1 MTVATRALMR
11 AEELGT
17 DRMTIDTPESVMA
30 AATVDDAARWQ
41 AVLNRD
47 AAADGTFVY
56 AVQSTGIYCRPSC
69 PSRRPRRDRVTFFA
83 LPEAAAHAGFRACKR
98 CLPEQAA
105 IRDPH
110 VELVQRVCR
119 AIAASPEGPLTLATL
134 SADVNLSPFHLQR
147 IFKRVMGITPK
158 QYADAARMER
168 LKGELRQ
175 GEAVT
180 SALYGVGYGSSSRL
194 YERADTHLGMTPAV
208 YRKGGAG
215 MQITYTVVP
224 CSLGTLLVAAPER
237 GVCAVSLGDVAIALV
252 AGLRREYPAAHV
264 HEDATHLSEA
274 VEAILRHLA
283 GEQPHLDLPL
293 DIRATAFQWRVWEAL
308 REIPYGDTRSYGEI
322 AQAIGQPTAA
332 RAVAQACGHNPV
344 ALAIPCHRVVRED
357 GSLGGYRWGVDRKR
371 TILAQERAGT

>member
-1 MTVATRALMR
+1 MR
-11 AEELGT
+11 PEEQET
-17 DRMTIDTPESVMA
+17 DFVTIQAPHDDLAARMA
-30 AATVDDAARWQ
+30 DDETRWQ

-47 AAADGTFVY
+47 TAADGTFVY

-69 PSRRPRRDRVTFFA
+69 PSRRPRRDHVTFFT
-83 LPEAAAHAGFRACKR
+83 LPEAAEHAGYRACKR
-98 CLPEQAA
+98 CHPEQAA

-119 AIAASPEGPLTLATL
+119 AIAANPEGALTLAAL
-134 SADVNLSPFHLQR
+134 SADVGLSPFHLQR

-158 QYADAARMER
+158 QYADAYRMER
-168 LKGELRQ
+168 FKGELRK

-180 SALYGVGYGSSSRL
+180 SALYGAGYGSSSRL
-194 YERADTHLGMTPAV
+194 YERADAQLGMTPAV

-224 CSLGTLLVAAPER
+224 CPLGMILVAATER
-237 GVCAVSLGDVAIALV
+237 GVCAVTPGDDADALV
-252 AGLRREYPAAHV
+252 AGLHREYPAAQI

-308 REIPYGDTRSYGEI
+308 REIPYGDTRSYSEI

-332 RAVAQACGHNPV
+332 RAVAQACGNNPV

-357 GSLGGYRWGVDRKR
+357 GSLGGYRWGIERKR
-371 TILAQERAGT
+371 AILTRERAGT

>member
-1 MTVATRALMR
+1 MIATTHAFADERETDFVTIHALDNDMTLHGA
-11 AEELGT
+11 
-17 DRMTIDTPESVMA
+17 
-30 AATVDDAARWQ
+30 DDEMRWQ

-47 AAADGTFVY
+47 TAADGTFVY
-56 AVQSTGIYCRPSC
+56 AVRSTGIYCRPSC
-69 PSRRPRRDRVTFFA
+69 PSRRPRRDRVAFFA
-83 LPEAAAHAGFRACKR
+83 LPEAAEHAGFRACKR
-98 CLPEQAA
+98 CHPEQTA

-110 VELVQRVCR
+110 VEIVQRVCR
-119 AIAASPEGPLTLATL
+119 AIAANPEGPLTLATL

-158 QYADAARMER
+158 QYADAHRMER
-168 LKGELRQ
+168 FKGELRK

-180 SALYGVGYGSSSRL
+180 SALYGAGYGSSSRL
-194 YERADTHLGMTPAV
+194 YERADTQLGMTPAV

-224 CSLGTLLVAAPER
+224 CSLGALLVAATAR
-237 GVCAVSLGDVAIALV
+237 GVCAVTLGDDTDTLV
-252 AGLRREYPAAHV
+252 SRLRREYPAADI

-274 VEAILRHLA
+274 VETILRHLA
-283 GEQPHLDLPL
+283 GEQPHLDLSL
-293 DIRATAFQWRVWEAL
+293 DIQATAFQWRVWEAL
-308 REIPYGDTRSYGEI
+308 REIPYGDTRSYSEI

-357 GSLGGYRWGVDRKR
+357 GSLGGYRWGVERKR

>member
-1 MTVATRALMR
+1 MIATEYVR
-11 AEELGT
+11 
-17 DRMTIDTPESVMA
+17 DRMPEMEYERVTSPARENEKGTPLA
-30 AATVDDAARWQ
+30 DDAARWQ
-41 AVLNRD
+41 AVLNRNG
-47 AAADGTFVY
+47 AADGAFVY

-69 PSRRPRRDRVTFFA
+69 PSRRPRRDRVSFFA
-83 LPEAAAHAGFRACKR
+83 LPEAAEHAGFRACKR
-98 CLPEQAA
+98 CHPEQAA

-110 VELVQRVCR
+110 VEIVRRVCR
-119 AIAASPEGPLTLATL
+119 AIAATPEGPLTLAGL

-158 QYADAARMER
+158 QYADAARTAR
-168 LKGELRQ
+168 LKDDLRS

-180 SALYGVGYGSSSRL
+180 SALYGAGYGSSSRL
-194 YERADTHLGMTPAV
+194 YERADAHLGMTPAV

-224 CSLGTLLVAAPER
+224 CALGSLLVAATER
-237 GVCAVSLGDVAIALV
+237 GVCAVTLGDDAETLT
-252 AGLRREYPAAHV
+252 AGLRREYPSARI

-274 VEAILRHLA
+274 VEAILHHLA

-308 REIPYGDTRSYGEI
+308 REIPYGDTRSYREI
-322 AQAIGQPTAA
+322 AQAIGQPTAS

-357 GSLGGYRWGVDRKR
+357 GSLGGYRWGVERKR
-371 TILAQERAGT
+371 TILARERAGT

>member
-1 MTVATRALMR
+1 MTVSARAFV
-11 AEELGT
+11 GT
-17 DRMTIDTPESVMA
+17 DDVGFDSMTSETPDTMTTRE
-30 AATVDDAARWQ
+30 TVDDSARWQ

-56 AVQSTGIYCRPSC
+56 AVQSTRIYCRPSC
-69 PSRRPRRDRVTFFA
+69 PSRRPRRDRVAFFA
-83 LPEAAAHAGFRACKR
+83 LPEAAEHAGFRACKR
-98 CLPEQAA
+98 CHPEQAV

-110 VELVQRVCR
+110 VALVKRVCR
-119 AIAASPEGPLTLATL
+119 AIAANREGSPTLAAL

-168 LKGELRQ
+168 LKGELRR
-175 GEAVT
+175 GEAVA
-180 SALYGVGYGSSSRL
+180 SALYGAGYGSSSRL

-224 CSLGTLLVAAPER
+224 CALGALLVAATER
-237 GVCAVSLGDVAIALV
+237 GICAVTLGDDAETLV
-252 AGLRREYPAAHV
+252 AGLRREYPAAQM
-264 HEDATHLSEA
+264 HEDTTHLSEA

-357 GSLGGYRWGVDRKR
+357 GSLGGYRWGVERKR
-371 TILAQERAGT
+371 TILARERAGT

>member
-1 MTVATRALMR
+1 MIATARAH
-11 AEELGT
+11 AEEQETGFV
-17 DRMTIDTPESVMA
+17 TIPAPGDELTTHA
-30 AATVDDAARWQ
+30 ADDAARWQ

-47 AAADGTFVY
+47 AQADGTFVY
-56 AVQSTGIYCRPSC
+56 AVHSTGVYCRPSC
-69 PSRRPRRDRVTFFA
+69 PSRRPRRDRVSFFA
-83 LPEAAAHAGFRACKR
+83 LPEAAEHAGFRACKR
-98 CLPEQAA
+98 CHPEQAA

-119 AIAASPEGPLTLATL
+119 AIAANPEGPLTLATL

-168 LKGELRQ
+168 FKGELRK

-180 SALYGVGYGSSSRL
+180 SALYGAGYGSSSRL
-194 YERADTHLGMTPAV
+194 YERADTQLGMTPAV

-215 MQITYTVVP
+215 MQLTYAIVP
-224 CSLGTLLVAAPER
+224 CALGMILVAATER
-237 GVCAVSLGDVAIALV
+237 GVCAVTLGDSADALV
-252 AGLRREYPAAHV
+252 GGLRREYPAAQI

-293 DIRATAFQWRVWEAL
+293 DIQATAFQWRVWEAL
-308 REIPYGDTRSYGEI
+308 RQIPYGDTRSYGEI

-357 GSLGGYRWGVDRKR
+357 GSLGGYRWGVERKR
-371 TILAQERAGT
+371 AILAQERAGT